1 MERILEQLNPVQRE
15 AVIYDRGPQMVI
27 AGAGSGKTR
36 VLTYKIAYLISKG
49 VSPRKILALTFT
61 NKAANEMKERI
72 GQLVGQEHAR
82 SLWMGTFHSI
92 FARIL
97 RSEAALLGY
106 SSSYSIYDTTDS
118 RSVIKSVIK
127 ELNLNPDQYKPNE
140 VQSRISRAK
149 NDLITV
155 ASYQSNALL
164 LENDRRINMPQMVD
178 IYRLYTIR
186 CKKADAMDFDD
197 LLLNT
202 NILFRDFP
210 EALAKYQH
218 WFEYI
223 LVDEYQDT
231 NFAQYYIVKK
241 LAQLHQNICVVGDD
255 AQSIY
260 AFRGARIENILN
272 FKNDYPQ
279 HALFKLEENYRS
291 TQVIVNA
298 ANSVIAKNKGQ
309 IPKQVFSNKEMGE
322 PIKILE
328 LNTDHEEGYQ
338 VASEIMNI
346 SLSQQVPY
354 QRFAVLYRTNAQSRI
369 FEEALRKK
377 NIPYRIYGSM
387 SFYQRKEIKD
397 LLAYLRLIENPKDD
411 EALKRIIN
419 YPARGI
425 GDTTLEKIELAAS
438 QHTVSM
444 WEVIGQ
450 PSAYDLQLA
459 GNTLAKITAFK
470 NLIEEFRTFAS
481 TNDAYEVAEEVL
493 RKSGMLSDLKSETS
507 YESISRLENI
517 EELLN
522 SIKDFVEQSKQENGN
537 PSLAEYLGT
546 VSLLSDTEI
555 DDDDDN
561 NKVSLMTIHAA
572 KGLEFDYI
580 FIAGMEEGLFPS
592 SMLLGRD
599 EEIEE
604 ERRLFYVA
612 LTRAKKRV
620 MISYAKNRYRWGKPV
635 QCSPSRFI
643 FEIDPKYVDYKA
655 QELKTLDNL
664 FNENEEF
671 ENNKDAR
678 RRPDPVV
685 QSQVRNALLI
695 QKRRLLDINTASQ
708 RSASTPNNETATSL
722 QGNLKAGMRVI
733 HHQFGEGT
741 VVSIEGTEPNQ
752 KATVHFD
759 TEGEKKLLL
768 KFARLQIIQ

>member
-309 IPKQVFSNKEMGE
+309 IPKQVFSNKEM
-322 PIKILE
+322 
-328 LNTDHEEGYQ
+328 
-338 VASEIMNI
+338 
-346 SLSQQVPY
+346 
-354 QRFAVLYRTNAQSRI
+354 
-369 FEEALRKK
+369 
-377 NIPYRIYGSM
+377 
-387 SFYQRKEIKD
+387 
-397 LLAYLRLIENPKDD
+397 
-411 EALKRIIN
+411 
-419 YPARGI
+419 
-425 GDTTLEKIELAAS
+425 
-438 QHTVSM
+438 
-444 WEVIGQ
+444 
-450 PSAYDLQLA
+450 
-459 GNTLAKITAFK
+459 
-470 NLIEEFRTFAS
+470 
-481 TNDAYEVAEEVL
+481 
-493 RKSGMLSDLKSETS
+493 
-507 YESISRLENI
+507 
-517 EELLN
+517 
-522 SIKDFVEQSKQENGN
+522 
-537 PSLAEYLGT
+537 
-546 VSLLSDTEI
+546 
-555 DDDDDN
+555 
-561 NKVSLMTIHAA
+561 
-572 KGLEFDYI
+572 
-580 FIAGMEEGLFPS
+580 
-592 SMLLGRD
+592 
-599 EEIEE
+599 
-604 ERRLFYVA
+604 
-612 LTRAKKRV
+612 
-620 MISYAKNRYRWGKPV
+620 
-635 QCSPSRFI
+635 
-643 FEIDPKYVDYKA
+643 
-655 QELKTLDNL
+655 
-664 FNENEEF
+664 
-671 ENNKDAR
+671 
-678 RRPDPVV
+678 
-685 QSQVRNALLI
+685 
-695 QKRRLLDINTASQ
+695 
-708 RSASTPNNETATSL
+708 
-722 QGNLKAGMRVI
+722 
-733 HHQFGEGT
+733 
-741 VVSIEGTEPNQ
+741 
-752 KATVHFD
+752 
-759 TEGEKKLLL
+759 
-768 KFARLQIIQ
+768 

>member
-1 MERILEQLNPVQRE
+1 MEKILEALNPMQRE
-15 AVIYDRGPQMVI
+15 AVLYDRGPLMVI

-36 VLTYKIAYLISKG
+36 VLTYKIAYLIYKG

-72 GQLVGQEHAR
+72 GQLVGQDQAR
-82 SLWMGTFHSI
+82 NLWMGTFHSI

-106 SSSYSIYDTTDS
+106 SSNYSIYDTTDS

-127 ELNLNPDQYKPNE
+127 ELNLNPEQYKPNE
-140 VQSRISRAK
+140 VQARISRAK

-155 ASYQSNALL
+155 ANYQSDPSL
-164 LENDRRINMPQMVD
+164 LERDRILNMPQMVE

-210 EALAKYQH
+210 ETLTKYQQ

-241 LAQLHQNICVVGDD
+241 LAQQYQNICVVGDD

-291 TQVIVNA
+291 TQIIVNA

-309 IPKQVFSNKEMGE
+309 IPKQVFSNNEEGE
-322 PIKILE
+322 PIKIVE
-328 LNTDHEEGYQ
+328 LHTDHEEGYQ
-338 VASEIMNI
+338 IASEIMNI
-346 SLSQQVPY
+346 SLSHQVPY
-354 QRFAVLYRTNAQSRI
+354 HRFAVLYRTNSQSRI
-369 FEEALRKK
+369 FEESFRKK

-419 YPARGI
+419 YPTRGI
-425 GDTTLEKIELAAS
+425 GETTLEKIELAAS
-438 QHTVSM
+438 QHQVSM
-444 WEVIGQ
+444 WEVILQ
-450 PSAYDLQLA
+450 PSAYELQLA
-459 GNTLAKITAFK
+459 ANTNAKISSFK
-470 NLIEEFRTFAS
+470 SLIDEFRAFAS
-481 TNDAYEVAEEVL
+481 TNDAYEVASEVL
-493 RKSGMLSDLKSETS
+493 QKSGMLADLKSDTS
-507 YESISRLENI
+507 YENISRLENI

-522 SIKDFVEQSKQENGN
+522 SIKDFVEQNKQENN
-537 PSLAEYLGT
+537 NTTLAEYLGT
-546 VSLLSDTEI
+546 ISLLTDADTDN
-555 DDDDDN
+555 DDDK
-561 NKVSLMTIHAA
+561 NKVSLMTVHAA

-592 SMLLGRD
+592 TMLLGRD

-620 MISYAKNRYRWGKPV
+620 MISYARNRY
-635 QCSPSRFI
+635 
-643 FEIDPKYVDYKA
+643 
-655 QELKTLDNL
+655 
-664 FNENEEF
+664 
-671 ENNKDAR
+671 
-678 RRPDPVV
+678 
-685 QSQVRNALLI
+685 
-695 QKRRLLDINTASQ
+695 
-708 RSASTPNNETATSL
+708 
-722 QGNLKAGMRVI
+722 
-733 HHQFGEGT
+733 
-741 VVSIEGTEPNQ
+741 
-752 KATVHFD
+752 
-759 TEGEKKLLL
+759 
-768 KFARLQIIQ
+768 

>member
-210 EALAKYQH
+210 EALAKYQQ

-561 NKVSLMTIHAA
+561 NKVSLMTVHAA

-620 MISYAKNRYRWGKPV
+620 MISYTKNRYRWGKPV

>member
-210 EALAKYQH
+210 EALAKYQQ

-561 NKVSLMTIHAA
+561 NKVSLMTVHAA

>member
-15 AVIYDRGPQMVI
+15 AVLYDRGPQMVI

-36 VLTYKIAYLISKG
+36 VLTYKIAYLIYKG

-72 GQLVGQEHAR
+72 GQLVGQDQAR
-82 SLWMGTFHSI
+82 NLWMGTFHSI

-97 RSEAALLGY
+97 RTEAGLLGY

-127 ELNLNPDQYKPNE
+127 ELNLNPEQYKPNE
-140 VQSRISRAK
+140 VQARISRAK

-155 ASYQSNALL
+155 ANYQSNTSL
-164 LENDRRINMPQMVD
+164 LERDRILNIPQMAE

-210 EALAKYQH
+210 DALAKYQQ

-241 LAQLHQNICVVGDD
+241 LAQQHQNICVVGDD

-291 TQVIVNA
+291 TQMIVNA

-309 IPKQVFSNKEMGE
+309 IPKQVFSNNEEGE
-322 PIKILE
+322 PIKIVE

-338 VASEIMNI
+338 IASEIMHI
-346 SLSQQVPY
+346 SLSHQVPY
-354 QRFAVLYRTNAQSRI
+354 HRFAVLYRTNSQSRI
-369 FEEALRKK
+369 FEESFRKK

-397 LLAYLRLIENPKDD
+397 LLAYLRLIENPRDD

-425 GDTTLEKIELAAS
+425 GDTTLEKIEQAAS
-438 QHTVSM
+438 LHQVSM
-444 WEVIGQ
+444 WEVIQQ
-450 PSAYDLQLA
+450 PSAYELQLA
-459 GNTLAKITAFK
+459 ANTNAKISGFK
-470 NLIEEFRTFAS
+470 GLIDEFRNFAS
-481 TNDAYEVAEEVL
+481 TNDAYEVASEVL
-493 RKSGMLSDLKSETS
+493 QKSGMLAELKSDTS
-507 YESISRLENI
+507 YENISRLENI

-522 SIKDFVEQSKQENGN
+522 SIKDFVEQNKRDNVN
-537 PSLAEYLGT
+537 PTLAEYLGT
-546 VSLLSDTEI
+546 VSLLTDADT
-555 DDDDDN
+555 DDDDDK
-561 NKVSLMTIHAA
+561 NKVSLMTVHAA

-592 SMLLGRD
+592 NMLLGRD

-620 MISYAKNRYRWGKPV
+620 MISYARNRYRWGKPV

-643 FEIDPKYVDYKA
+643 FEIDPQCVDYKA
-655 QELKTLDNL
+655 QELKTSGSL
-664 FNENEEF
+664 FNNSDEIENT
-671 ENNKDAR
+671 NDIR

-685 QSQVRNALLI
+685 QSQVRNALLM
-695 QKRRLLDINTASQ
+695 QKRKLLDMNTASQ
-708 RSASTPNNETATSL
+708 KSSTPTSQANSTI
-722 QGNLKAGMRVI
+722 QGNLKAGMRVS

-741 VVSIEGTEPNQ
+741 IIAIEGTEPNQ

-759 TEGEKKLLL
+759 AEGEKKLLL

>member
-1 MERILEQLNPVQRE
+1 
-15 AVIYDRGPQMVI
+15 
-27 AGAGSGKTR
+27 
-36 VLTYKIAYLISKG
+36 
-49 VSPRKILALTFT
+49 
-61 NKAANEMKERI
+61 
-72 GQLVGQEHAR
+72 
-82 SLWMGTFHSI
+82 
-92 FARIL
+92 
-97 RSEAALLGY
+97 
-106 SSSYSIYDTTDS
+106 
-118 RSVIKSVIK
+118 
-127 ELNLNPDQYKPNE
+127 
-140 VQSRISRAK
+140 
-149 NDLITV
+149 
-155 ASYQSNALL
+155 
-164 LENDRRINMPQMVD
+164 
-178 IYRLYTIR
+178 
-186 CKKADAMDFDD
+186 
-197 LLLNT
+197 
-202 NILFRDFP
+202 
-210 EALAKYQH
+210 
-218 WFEYI
+218 
-223 LVDEYQDT
+223 
-231 NFAQYYIVKK
+231 
-241 LAQLHQNICVVGDD
+241 
-255 AQSIY
+255 
-260 AFRGARIENILN
+260 
-272 FKNDYPQ
+272 
-279 HALFKLEENYRS
+279 
-291 TQVIVNA
+291 
-298 ANSVIAKNKGQ
+298 
-309 IPKQVFSNKEMGE
+309 
-322 PIKILE
+322 IKILE

>member
-1 MERILEQLNPVQRE
+1 MEGILEQLNPMQRE
-15 AVIYDRGPQMVI
+15 AVIYDLGPQMVI
-27 AGAGSGKTR
+27 AGAGSGKTL
-36 VLTYKIAYLISKG
+36 VLTYKIAYLIYKG

-72 GQLVGQEHAR
+72 GHLVGQDQAR
-82 SLWMGTFHSI
+82 NLWMGTFHSI

-97 RSEAALLGY
+97 RAEASLLGY
-106 SSSYSIYDTTDS
+106 SSNYSIYDTTDS
-118 RSVIKSVIK
+118 RSVVKSVVK
-127 ELNLNPDQYKPNE
+127 ELNLNPEQYKPNE
-140 VQSRISRAK
+140 IHARISRAK

-155 ASYQSNALL
+155 ANYQSNPSL
-164 LENDRRINMPQMVD
+164 LENDRRLNIPQFADV
-178 IYRLYTIR
+178 YRLYTIR

-210 EALAKYQH
+210 ETLAKYQQ

-241 LAQLHQNICVVGDD
+241 LAQQHQNICVVGDD

-260 AFRGARIENILN
+260 AFRGARIENIFN
-272 FKNDYPQ
+272 FKADYPQ
-279 HALFKLEENYRS
+279 HTLFKLEENYRS
-291 TQVIVNA
+291 TQTIVNA
-298 ANSVIAKNKGQ
+298 ANSVIARNKGQ
-309 IPKQVFSNKEMGE
+309 IPKQVFSNKEVGD
-322 PIKILE
+322 PLKILE
-328 LNTDHEEGYQ
+328 LNTDHEEGYH

-354 QRFAVLYRTNAQSRI
+354 HRFAVLYRTNAQSRV

-387 SFYQRKEIKD
+387 SFFQRKEIKD
-397 LLAYLRLIENPKDD
+397 LLAYLCLIENPRDD

-438 QHTVSM
+438 EYQMSM
-444 WEVIGQ
+444 WEVIQQ
-450 PSAYDLQLA
+450 PSQYALQLA
-459 GNTLAKITAFK
+459 GNITTKIAGFIK
-470 NLIEEFRTFAS
+470 LIDEFRTFAT
-481 TNDAYEVAEEVL
+481 TNDVYEVASEVL
-493 RKSGMLSDLKSETS
+493 NKSGILADLKSETS
-507 YESISRLENI
+507 YENISRLENI

-522 SIKDFVEQSKQENGN
+522 SIKDFVEHSKKENIN
-537 PSLAEYLGT
+537 PTLAEYLST
-546 VSLLSDTEI
+546 VSLLTDADN
-555 DDDDDN
+555 DDDEDKD
-561 NKVSLMTIHAA
+561 KVSLMTVHAA

-592 SMLLGRD
+592 GMLTGRN

-620 MISYAKNRYRWGKPV
+620 TISYAKNRYRWGKPV

-643 FEIDPKYVDYKA
+643 FEIDPKYIDFKSTEVKSADS
-655 QELKTLDNL
+655 L
-664 FNENEEF
+664 FSNDIETRST
-671 ENNKDAR
+671 DSTR
-678 RRPDPVV
+678 RHPDPIV
-685 QSQVRNALLI
+685 QSQVRNALI
-695 QKRRLLDINTASQ
+695 MQKRRLLDMNTARQ
-708 RSASTPNNETATSL
+708 RTQAPASYPVTNH
-722 QGNLKAGMRVI
+722 QGNLKTGMRVC

-741 VVSIEGTEPNQ
+741 IVAIEGVEPNQ

-759 TEGEKKLLL
+759 SEGEKKLLL